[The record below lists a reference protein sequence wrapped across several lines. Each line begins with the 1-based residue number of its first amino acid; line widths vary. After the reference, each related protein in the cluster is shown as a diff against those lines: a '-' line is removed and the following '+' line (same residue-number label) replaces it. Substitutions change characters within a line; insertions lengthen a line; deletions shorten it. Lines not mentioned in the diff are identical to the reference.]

1 MHTVVFG
8 WFGVSAVWFIPLLLR
23 LAKSVL
29 PGGAGLR
36 GPGTIRLWLGF
47 IGVLV
52 ASSTLE
58 ALLPASAG
66 TDGFGHALAAG
77 FGHLLGHIGTP
88 LVMLAVLVVSLPW
101 LIGFRW
107 SRVARWADGAFGLGL
122 GLNRGLAK
130 RDEDARR
137 RSSVD
142 DTLPAYASTPANP
155 MAPKTKGRY
164 ARPTVWRPSAGA
176 RGAAAGSGA
185 AAGGAGA
192 VGAKDSVAADARGN
206 AASGSAAWQA
216 KSTGRRGQAAPADSA
231 GAMRVGTPGRQAG
244 VRSAAAEPVAPA
256 GWPR

>member
-164 ARPTVWRPSAGA
+164 ARPTVWRPSAAA
-176 RGAAAGSGA
+176 RGTAAGSGV
-185 AAGGAGA
+185 AAGGVGA
-192 VGAKDSVAADARGN
+192 MGAKDAVAADARGN
-206 AASGSAAWQA
+206 ASSGSAAWQA
-216 KSTGRRGQAAPADSA
+216 RSTGRRGQAAPADSA
-231 GAMRVGTPGRQAG
+231 GAMRVGTPGR
-244 VRSAAAEPVAPA
+244 P
-256 GWPR
+256 